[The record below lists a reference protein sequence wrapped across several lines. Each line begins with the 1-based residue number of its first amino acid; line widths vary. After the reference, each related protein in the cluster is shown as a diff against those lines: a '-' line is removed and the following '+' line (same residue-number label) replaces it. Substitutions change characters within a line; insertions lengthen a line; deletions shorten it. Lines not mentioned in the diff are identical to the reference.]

1 MKMIKDED
9 EKGRN
14 WEKIKIKNEDEDEDD
29 KGYGWD
35 RIKMIKDKYDN
46 KEGWIKIKDKINK
59 G

>member
-35 RIKMIKDKYDN
+35 RMKMIKDKN
-46 KEGWIKIKDKINK
+46 DKK
-59 G
+59 